1 MRTGFWFGDLR
12 EGDNFKDVDVDRGV
26 LLQRIFKK

>member
-12 EGDNFKDVDVDRGV
+12 EGDNLKDVDVDRGV